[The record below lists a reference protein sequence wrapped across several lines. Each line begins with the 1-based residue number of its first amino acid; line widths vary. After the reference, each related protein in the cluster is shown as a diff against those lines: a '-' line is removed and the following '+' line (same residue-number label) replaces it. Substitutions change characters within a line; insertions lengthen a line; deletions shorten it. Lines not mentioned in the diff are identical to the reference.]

1 MVVAILIAALLAA
14 FLLTGWM
21 RAYALNAGLM
31 DIPNARS
38 SHDAPTPRGG
48 GVSVVVVALVG
59 LVWLAWWGALPWAGL
74 VALGGGGAAVAAIGW
89 LDDRADVPARWRLLV
104 HLLAGAWVVMWAGG
118 APALPLLGVEW
129 AWSWF
134 GGLVLVL
141 FIGWLLNLYNFM
153 DGIDGIAGVEAVT
166 VLAVAGGLLWWAGA
180 AGWALVAGLL
190 AAASLGFLVW
200 NWPPA
205 KIFMG
210 DAGSGFIGFMLAA
223 LAVLTWAD
231 AGLTIWA
238 WLILLGAF
246 IVDATLTL
254 VRRMLRGERFYE
266 AHRSHA
272 YQHASRYYGSHRPV
286 TVAVGLINLFWL
298 APLAVVAALWPAW
311 GVVAL
316 AAAWLPLVALC
327 LRFKAGLPE

>member
-1 MVVAILIAALLAA
+1 MNVVMFIAAFLAA
-14 FLLTGWM
+14 FLFTGWM
-21 RAYALNAGLM
+21 RAYALSRGLM

-48 GVSVVVVALVG
+48 GVAVVAVALVG
-59 LVWLAWWGALPWAGL
+59 QVWLGWWGVLPLPGLLALA
-74 VALGGGGAAVAAIGW
+74 VGGGAVAAIGW

-104 HLLAGAWVVMWAGG
+104 HLLAGVWVVMWAGG
-118 APALPLLGVEW
+118 APALPLPGVEW

-134 GGLVLVL
+134 GGAVLVL

-166 VLAVAGGLLWWAGA
+166 VFAVAAGLLWWTGA
-180 AGWALVAGLL
+180 SGWALVAGLFM
-190 AAASLGFLVW
+190 AATLGFLVW

-210 DAGSGFIGFMLAA
+210 DAGSGFLGFALAA

-231 AGLTIWA
+231 GGLTIWA

-246 IVDATLTL
+246 IVDASITL
-254 VRRMLRGERFYE
+254 VRRVLRGERFYE

-272 YQHASRYYGSHRPV
+272 YQHASRYFGAHLPV
-286 TVAVGLINLFWL
+286 TVAVGVINLLWL
-298 APLAVVAALWPAW
+298 APLAVAAAVWPEWGIVLLVVAWVPI
-311 GVVAL
+311 GVVC
-316 AAAWLPLVALC
+316 WWF
-327 LRFKAGLPE
+327 RAGMAE